1 MKKLTM
7 MLLVGGFLSTSAG
20 AVWQPDP
27 GDDLQLQSRQ
37 AVDRF
42 REERAETLQ
51 RFFDEAYGYAIFP
64 SVKRGGLLVGYSSGR
79 GVVIEGGEFAGYA
92 VQRRLSLGAQLGFQ
106 AQAQIIFFRDAEVL
120 ADFKNG
126 NLEFSP
132 QASASAGKAG
142 GAADGGYDSR
152 VAIFSLTKAG
162 LMFEASAG
170 VSKYKF
176 KPAQ

>member
-1 MKKLTM
+1 MKKLTT
-7 MLLVGGFLSTSAG
+7 MLLIGGFLLTPAW
-20 AVWQPDP
+20 ADWQPDP
-27 GDDLQLQSRQ
+27 GDKLQVQSRD

-42 REERAETLQ
+42 REERAEDLQ

-64 SVKRGGLLVGYSSGR
+64 SVKRGGLLIGYGSGR

-106 AQAQIIFFRDAEVL
+106 AQAQIIFFRDAETL
-120 ADFKNG
+120 ADFKHG

-142 GAADGGYDSR
+142 GAADAGFNPR

-170 VSKYKF
+170 ASKYKF
-176 KPAQ
+176 KPAK

>member
-1 MKKLTM
+1 MNKLTLV
-7 MLLVGGFLSTSAG
+7 LLVGGILSMSAN
-20 AVWQPDP
+20 AEWQPDP
-27 GDDLQLQSRQ
+27 GDELQVQSRY

-64 SVKRGGLLVGYSSGR
+64 SVKRGALLFGYGSGR
-79 GVVIEGGEFAGYA
+79 GVVIEDGKFAGYA

-106 AQAQIIFFRDAEVL
+106 AQAQIIFFRDSESL
-120 ADFKNG
+120 TDFKG
-126 NLEFSP
+126 GTLEFSP

-142 GAADGGYDSR
+142 RAVDAGFESR

-162 LMFEASAG
+162 LMFEASGGA
-170 VSKYKF
+170 SKYKF

>member
-27 GDDLQLQSRQ
+27 GDDLQLQSRH

-79 GVVIEGGEFAGYA
+79 GVVIEGGEFTGYA

-126 NLEFSP
+126 ILEFSP